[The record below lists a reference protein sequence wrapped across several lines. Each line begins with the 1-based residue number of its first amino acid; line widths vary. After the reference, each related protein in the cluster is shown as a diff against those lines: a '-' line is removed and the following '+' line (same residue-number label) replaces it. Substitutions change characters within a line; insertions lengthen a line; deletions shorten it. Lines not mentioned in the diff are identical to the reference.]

1 MENKLTWVS
10 HPVKESIKKNIIA
23 LLGIIIILVGGF
35 IWLYIP
41 GVLMGFVI
49 ILLTLLPY
57 FMPTK
62 YSIDEHGIRVQ
73 YMFQNKLY
81 EWKHFRSFY
90 IDENGV
96 LMSPFSSPSRL
107 ENFRGIYVRY
117 GDKKKEIIELIKS
130 YMG

>member
-130 YMG
+130 YME

>member
-23 LLGIIIILVGGF
+23 LFGIIVILVGGF

-41 GVLMGFVI
+41 GVLMGIVI

-62 YSIDEHGIRVQ
+62 YSIDEQGIRVQ
-73 YMFQNKLY
+73 YMFQNRLY

-130 YMG
+130 YME

>member
-23 LLGIIIILVGGF
+23 LFGIIVILVGGF

-41 GVLMGFVI
+41 GVLMGIVI

-62 YSIDEHGIRVQ
+62 YSIDEQGIRVQ
-73 YMFQNKLY
+73 YMFQNRLY

-117 GDKKKEIIELIKS
+117 GDKKKEVIELIKS

>member
-23 LLGIIIILVGGF
+23 LFGIIVILVGGF

-62 YSIDEHGIRVQ
+62 YSIDEQGIRVQ

-107 ENFRGIYVRY
+107 ENFRGLYVRY
-117 GDKKKEIIELIKS
+117 GDKKEKIIELIKL
-130 YMG
+130 YME